1 MYCVNCGV
9 ELKDSEKCCPL
20 CSTPVFHPDIKQGDG
35 EKPYPEF
42 YPADR
47 KQIKRIVMLVVTVL
61 CCLGAGLPLIIDLR
75 LGGGVTWSGYVLG
88 GIALVYIALI
98 LPFWFKRPN
107 PVIFVPCTFVAIT
120 LYLLLI
126 SLTTNGGWFLSF
138 GFPVTAIAGVI
149 VTAVVVLCK
158 YVRAGYFF
166 ISGGAV
172 IAVGGYTVLIEM
184 FLWITFGVKFVFWSL
199 YPLICCLAIGIL
211 LIVIGACKP
220 MREALRRK
228 FFI

>member
-1 MYCVNCGV
+1 
-9 ELKDSEKCCPL
+9 
-20 CSTPVFHPDIKQGDG
+20 
-35 EKPYPEF
+35 
-42 YPADR
+42 
-47 KQIKRIVMLVVTVL
+47 MLVVTVL
-61 CCLGAGLPLIIDLR
+61 CGLGAFLPLIIDLR
-75 LGGGVTWSGYVLG
+75 LGGGVSWSGYVLG
-88 GIALVYIALI
+88 GIALVYIAMI

-107 PVIFVPCTFVAIT
+107 PVIFVPCTFAAIA

-149 VTAVVVLCK
+149 VTAVVALCK

-184 FLWITFGVKFVFWSL
+184 FLWITFKVRFVFWSL
-199 YPLICCLAIGIL
+199 YPLICYVAIGVL